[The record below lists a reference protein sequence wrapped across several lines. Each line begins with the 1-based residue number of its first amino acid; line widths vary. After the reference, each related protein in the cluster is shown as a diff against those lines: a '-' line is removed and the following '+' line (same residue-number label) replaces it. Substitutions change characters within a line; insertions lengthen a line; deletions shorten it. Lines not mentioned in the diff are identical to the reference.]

1 MRITVSVLSPPRMKQ
16 TSLEKLLGISLPV
29 HVRASNF
36 FSFTEKPRGIFF
48 LPFPP
53 PASISCET
61 SPASRTSIPS
71 VRRKYCNAP
80 AKISTTRK
88 ACVRLTPHAAQCEA
102 RTPENRRRNIQ
113 YGQCPYAGAA
123 NQRNHPE
130 GKAAP
135 AFKIPGLHSG
145 NTDRPRLKSAE
156 KNEQHGIS
164 HQRARETGRCHPL
177 QNFLHQQILNEK
189 GPHASAA
196 PAGKRKH
203 RVVRPAS

>member
-29 HVRASNF
+29 HVRVSNF

-48 LPFPP
+48 LPFPS

-88 ACVRLTPHAAQCEA
+88 ACVRITP
-102 RTPENRRRNIQ
+102 TPRSV
-113 YGQCPYAGAA
+113 
-123 NQRNHPE
+123 
-130 GKAAP
+130 K
-135 AFKIPGLHSG
+135 
-145 NTDRPRLKSAE
+145 
-156 KNEQHGIS
+156 
-164 HQRARETGRCHPL
+164 RARRKTDAEIFSTANAPTPRRQSEESSRRKGNPSF
-177 QNFLHQQILNEK
+177 QNTW
-189 GPHASAA
+189 
-196 PAGKRKH
+196 PAQRKH
-203 RVVRPAS
+203 RQTAPQECREK

>member
-36 FSFTEKPRGIFF
+36 FSFTEKPRGILF

-53 PASISCET
+53 PASISCEI

-88 ACVRLTPHAAQCEA
+88 ACVRLTP
-102 RTPENRRRNIQ
+102 TPRSV
-113 YGQCPYAGAA
+113 
-123 NQRNHPE
+123 
-130 GKAAP
+130 K
-135 AFKIPGLHSG
+135 
-145 NTDRPRLKSAE
+145 
-156 KNEQHGIS
+156 
-164 HQRARETGRCHPL
+164 RARETGRCHPL
-177 QNFLHQQILNEK
+177 QNYLHQQILNEK

>member
-1 MRITVSVLSPPRMKQ
+1 MRITVSVLSPPRIKQ

-48 LPFPP
+48 LPFPS

-88 ACVRLTPHAAQCEA
+88 VCVRIKPTPRSVKRA
-102 RTPENRRRNIQ
+102 RRKTDAEIFSTANAPTP
-113 YGQCPYAGAA
+113 
-123 NQRNHPE
+123 
-130 GKAAP
+130 AP
-135 AFKIPGLHSG
+135 PIRGIIPKERQPQLSKYLACTAETP
-145 NTDRPRLKSAE
+145 TDRASRVPRKMSSTA
-156 KNEQHGIS
+156 
-164 HQRARETGRCHPL
+164 
-177 QNFLHQQILNEK
+177 
-189 GPHASAA
+189 
-196 PAGKRKH
+196 
-203 RVVRPAS
+203 

>member
-1 MRITVSVLSPPRMKQ
+1 MREDQ
-16 TSLEKLLGISLPV
+16 
-29 HVRASNF
+29 A
-36 FSFTEKPRGIFF
+36 
-48 LPFPP
+48 
-53 PASISCET
+53 
-61 SPASRTSIPS
+61 
-71 VRRKYCNAP
+71 
-80 AKISTTRK
+80 
-88 ACVRLTPHAAQCEA
+88 HAAQCEA

-113 YGQCPYAGAA
+113 YSQCPYASAA
-123 NQRNHPE
+123 DQRNPPE
-130 GKAAP
+130 GKATP

-156 KNEQHGIS
+156 KNEQHGVS

>member
-1 MRITVSVLSPPRMKQ
+1 MRITVSVLSPPRIKQ

-48 LPFPP
+48 LPFPS

-88 ACVRLTPHAAQCEA
+88 ACVRIKPTPRSVITAV
-102 RTPENRRRNIQ
+102 RNPVRFFPWISVP
-113 YGQCPYAGAA
+113 GVFAGMLLIFL
-123 NQRNHPE
+123 P
-130 GKAAP
+130 P
-135 AFKIPGLHSG
+135 L
-145 NTDRPRLKSAE
+145 
-156 KNEQHGIS
+156 
-164 HQRARETGRCHPL
+164 RAR
-177 QNFLHQQILNEK
+177 K
-189 GPHASAA
+189 KHA
-196 PAGKRKH
+196 
-203 RVVRPAS
+203 V